1 MTATDTVVRHSWSAM
16 GNTAH
21 LVVTGIDES
30 DAARVVDAAVGRVEE
45 LEAAWSRFRVDSEIS
60 RFNRTGRIDELG
72 EDSRSMLAHMDAA
85 RLATRGAYDAR
96 ILPHI
101 LDLGYTYSLVDG
113 RHASASL
120 HGNAVDPGGIG
131 KGLAADI
138 VVTEMMNMV
147 MMNRGADGVLVS
159 IGGDMRCIGR
169 GDHHTTDNADRW
181 VIDIERPGNR
191 DESIARI
198 AVRDGGVATSNV
210 SAKRWTGLAAHESH
224 VIDPRTSGSLNP
236 AAREIVQA
244 TVIASTGAWA
254 DAFATACL
262 VHDPATALGLL
273 DDNGLAGLLVT
284 ADGRV
289 IASSNWRSFAC

>member
-1 MTATDTVVRHSWSAM
+1 MNTDTVIRHSWSAM

-21 LVVTGIDES
+21 LVVTGVDEG
-30 DAARVVDAAVGRVEE
+30 DAARVVAAVVGRVEE
-45 LEAAWSRFRVDSEIS
+45 LEAAWSRFRADSEIS
-60 RFNRTGRIDELG
+60 RFNRTGRVDELG
-72 EDSRSMLAHMDAA
+72 DDSRVLLAHMDAA
-85 RLATRGAYDAR
+85 RFATRGAYDAR

-113 RHASASL
+113 RHASPSL

-131 KGLAADI
+131 KGVAADI
-138 VVTEMMNMV
+138 VATEV
-147 MMNRGADGVLVS
+147 MSLGADGVLIS

-169 GDHHTTDNADRW
+169 GDHRTTDDAGRW

-198 AVRDGGVATSNV
+198 AVRDGGVATSHI
-210 SAKRWTGLAAHESH
+210 SAKRWTGLSADKSH
-224 VIDPRTSGSLNP
+224 VVDPRTTRSLNP
-236 AAREIVQA
+236 MTREIVQA
-244 TVIASTGAWA
+244 TVVASTGAWA

-262 VHDPATALGLL
+262 VHDPATALALL

-289 IASSNWRSFAC
+289 IASSNWTAFAC

>member
-1 MTATDTVVRHSWSAM
+1 MSAIVTNTGTVIRHSWSAM

-21 LVVTGIDES
+21 LVVTGIDER

-45 LEAAWSRFRVDSEIS
+45 LEAAWSRFREDSEIS
-60 RFNRTGRIDELG
+60 CFNRTGRTDELG
-72 EDSRSMLAHMDAA
+72 DDSRLLLAHMDAA
-85 RLATRGAYDAR
+85 RFATRGAYDAR

-113 RHASASL
+113 RHGSPSL

-131 KGLAADI
+131 KGVAADI
-138 VVTEMMNMV
+138 VAAEV
-147 MMNRGADGVLVS
+147 MSIGADGVLVS
-159 IGGDMRCIGR
+159 IGGDMRCIGC
-169 GDHHTTDNADRW
+169 GDHRTTDDAGRW
-181 VIDIERPGNR
+181 VIDIERPANR
-191 DESIARI
+191 DESIAHI

-224 VIDPRTSGSLNP
+224 VIDPRTTRSLDP
-236 AAREIVQA
+236 TAREIVQA
-244 TVIASTGAWA
+244 TVVASTGAWA
-254 DAFATACL
+254 EAFATACL
-262 VHDPATALGLL
+262 VHDPTTALGLL

-289 IASSNWRSFAC
+289 VASSNWRSFAC